1 MTVPERA
8 TPDENP
14 LPSIDTM
21 IDRFEA
27 AGHDDGHGDKC
38 WYARDLAVLL
48 GYTKWENF
56 VAVLSR
62 AKDAC
67 AQAGHSCSDHFP
79 DVRKMVPVGSGA
91 ERSIAD
97 VSLSR
102 YAAYLT
108 AQNADA
114 RKQPVAIAQTYFA
127 IQTRRQELTDQN
139 GPDFSTL
146 SSTQQRLY
154 LRNQVVEE
162 NKKLTATAKG
172 AGVDG
177 AGFGKFQN
185 RGYQGLYG
193 GRGADDIRDYKSLP
207 KSAKILDHMGPT
219 ELAANLFRI
228 TQTEEKL
235 RSKNIRHASIACD
248 AHYEVGKKV
257 RQTMQELSGILPE
270 DLPVEEDVKKIASA
284 ERRAQRR
291 LPRAPAIAQVATP
304 QPIPEP
310 TIVAIDLKADLWKY
324 ALLIMSVQPGQ
335 AITTSDLIAEL
346 PKYIRIDDDQAERN
360 SSRKD
365 SRFSQLVRNLKSHK
379 SSSTNFINRG
389 FAAATPGGFEI
400 TDRGLQ
406 FVQTYFGDPKPSSI
420 EERSERDHYEWVA
433 RSVGLTSGEL
443 AELDWDLLPI
453 EGGDTFSGYMV
464 VFAEGS
470 ESRLL
475 NKVRGLGQGYT
486 VQVGF
491 PPDDGETPLI

>member
-1 MTVPERA
+1 MTVPQRA
-8 TPDENP
+8 APDENP

-38 WYARDLAVLL
+38 WHARDLAVLL
-48 GYTKWENF
+48 GYKRWET
-56 VAVLSR
+56 
-62 AKDAC
+62 
-67 AQAGHSCSDHFP
+67 FP
-79 DVRKMVPVGSGA
+79 DVLAKAKAAARVSGHDPQNHFRDVTKMVSVGSGA
-91 ERSIAD
+91 ERPIAD
-97 VSLSR
+97 VALSR

-114 RKQPVAIAQTYFA
+114 RKHPVAIAQTYFA

-146 SSTQQRLY
+146 SDVQQRLY
-154 LRNQVVEE
+154 LRNQVMQE
-162 NKKLTATAKG
+162 NKRLATTAKG

-177 AGFGKFQN
+177 SGFGKFQN

-193 GRGADDIRDYKSLP
+193 GRGADDIRDYKALP
-207 KSAKILDHMGPT
+207 KQAKILDHMGPT

-235 RSKNIRHASIACD
+235 RSNSIKQAWAACE
-248 AHYEVGKKV
+248 AHFEVGKKV
-257 RQTMQELSGILPE
+257 RQTMRELSGILPE

-291 LPRAPAIAQVATP
+291 LPPIPTVAPAVEAHSA
-304 QPIPEP
+304 PEP

-346 PKYIRIDDDQAERN
+346 PKYIRIDDDQAEPN

-379 SSSTNFINRG
+379 SSSTNFICRG
-389 FAAATPGGFEI
+389 FAVATPGGFEI

-406 FVQTYFGDPKPSSI
+406 YVQTYFGDPKPSSI
-420 EERSERDHYEWVA
+420 EERYERDQHDWVA

-443 AELDWDLLPI
+443 AELEWDLLPI

-464 VFAEGS
+464 AFAEGS
-470 ESRLL
+470 DRNLL
-475 NKVRGLGQGYT
+475 NKVRGLGLGYT

-491 PPDDGETPLI
+491 PPDDDDSTII